1 MISMKRIA
9 PFCLCLALMAVCSC
23 VKHDKFFT
31 KEMEGEGNGSSE
43 TYTPTEFEVKGQVEK
58 GPFISGSVS
67 A

>member
-31 KEMEGEGNGSSE
+31 KEMEGEGNGSV
-43 TYTPTEFEVKGQVEK
+43 Y
-58 GPFISGSVS
+58 
-67 A
+67 